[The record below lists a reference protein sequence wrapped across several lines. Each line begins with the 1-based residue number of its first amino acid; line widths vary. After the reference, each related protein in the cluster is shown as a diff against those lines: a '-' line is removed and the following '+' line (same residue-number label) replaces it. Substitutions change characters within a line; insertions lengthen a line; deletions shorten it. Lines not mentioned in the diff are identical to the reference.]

1 MSKLYVDEI
10 HPKTTGGDISLK
22 LPAGAVIQTL
32 FNSYT
37 TETSVTSTTKG
48 SGTETGLE
56 ITVTPKSSSNKLLI
70 QANVA
75 IADIAYTSDSWV
87 SFEIHDGSS
96 IVYTEEQAAY
106 YHNAPGDES
115 FRTRA
120 TILTLI
126 DAPLGTTTYKVRGF
140 RNGGSFKAQRDGN
153 PSHIVIQE
161 IQQ

>member
-75 IADIAYTSDSWV
+75 IADVAYTTDSWV

-96 IVYTEEQAAY
+96 IVYTEESAAY

-126 DAPLGTTTYKVRGF
+126 NAPSGVTTYKVRGF
-140 RNGGSFKAQRDGN
+140 RNSGSFKAQRDGN
-153 PSHIVIQE
+153 PSHIIIQE

>member
-75 IADIAYTSDSWV
+75 IADIAYTTDSWV

-96 IVYTEEQAAY
+96 IVYTEESAAY

-126 DAPLGTTTYKVRGF
+126 DAPSGTTTYKVRGF
-140 RNGGSFKAQRDGN
+140 RNSGSFKAQRDGN

>member
-1 MSKLYVDEI
+1 LSKLYVDEI

-96 IVYTEEQAAY
+96 IVYTEESAAY